1 MVALLVATYS
11 LIRFLSFLTYH
22 NLVANEILA
31 GILIFGFTY
40 FSLKNI
46 KWGWLLLVAELLID
60 GAGHFFELQGLL
72 LRTWFLGIFVVAWI
86 IHFVKIKKI
95 FLPTRSL
102 LYGGIGLGIFVLYAV
117 INGFFHGHI
126 TTYILQDA
134 IVYAFLGLLFPAFEW
149 KKELEKPFVYLI
161 KTWIIGSALFSAVT
175 LCIYSSGIGYL
186 PDNYYHWFRNI
197 ASGKITDLGNHFFRI
212 VLPEHIIIVPIILVL
227 AAFLI
232 QDPKNKMLWILQFC
246 SAFVLALN
254 FSRIYFLALAVGLLV
269 LAIKQNRKHWFIVSA
284 ISGISVLILFSSTHL
299 IASRG
304 HSSGLELL
312 GLRLGGTV
320 APTADVSGAIR
331 LAILP
336 DAIRQ
341 IKTRPL
347 FGSGFGT
354 MVSYIDPAT
363 KENVSR
369 TQFDWGYLEML
380 AELGILGTAAFLL
393 FFIIILK
400 STVKAAYIS
409 SEPNALAHGLVAGA
423 CSLVI
428 INITTPALFHGF
440 GILYFVL
447 MITVTDAWQQLSGAP
462 RDTA

>member
-1 MVALLVATYS
+1 MVALLVAAYT
-11 LIRFLSFLTYH
+11 LIRSLSFLTYH
-22 NLVANEILA
+22 NPAANEMMA
-31 GILIFGFTY
+31 GILILGFTY
-40 FSLKNI
+40 SCIRNL

-72 LRTWFLGIFVVAWI
+72 LRTWFLGIFVVAWG
-86 IHFVKIKKI
+86 IHAIRIKKI
-95 FLPTRSL
+95 SLPPRSI
-102 LYGGIGLGIFVLYAV
+102 LYSGIGLGIFVLYAV
-117 INGFFHGHI
+117 INGFYHSHA

-161 KTWIIGSALFSAVT
+161 KAWIIGSALFSAVT
-175 LCIYSSGIGYL
+175 LFMYSSGIGYL
-186 PDNYYHWFRNI
+186 PDTYYHWFRNI

-212 VLPEHIIIVPIILVL
+212 VLPEHVLIVPIILVL

-232 QDPKNKMLWILQFC
+232 HNPKNKMLWVLQFC
-246 SAFVLALN
+246 SALVLALN
-254 FSRIYFLALAVGLLV
+254 FSRIYFLALAVGLLLLV
-269 LAIKQNRKHWFIVSA
+269 IKQNIKHWFMVSA
-284 ISGISVLILFSSTHL
+284 ISGISVLILFSSAHL

-304 HSSGLELL
+304 QSSGLELL
-312 GLRLGGTV
+312 GLRLGGSV

-341 IKTRPL
+341 IKAQPL
-347 FGSGFGT
+347 LGSGFGA

-363 KENVSR
+363 KESVSR

-400 STVKAAYIS
+400 STAKAAYIS
-409 SEPNALAHGLVAGA
+409 SEPNTLAHGLVAGA
-423 CSLVI
+423 CSLAI

-447 MITVTDAWQQLSGAP
+447 MITVSGAWQQLSGAP